1 MSELQNDAKQAVAD
15 AKSAV
20 TSARRRLTARVLDW
34 LKGHPHTLIV
44 IVAALTILA
53 VTLGL
58 ARG

>member
-1 MSELQNDAKQAVAD
+1 MSQIQNDAQKAAAD
-15 AKSAV
+15 AKNAV
-20 TSARRRLTARVLDW
+20 TNARRHLVARVLDW
-34 LKGHPHTLIV
+34 LRGHPRTLIV